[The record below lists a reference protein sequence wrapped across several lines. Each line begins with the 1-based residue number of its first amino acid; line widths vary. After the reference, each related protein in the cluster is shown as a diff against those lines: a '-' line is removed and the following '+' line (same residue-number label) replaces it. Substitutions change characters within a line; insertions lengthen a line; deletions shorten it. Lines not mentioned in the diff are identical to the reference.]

1 MPQDMTN
8 KIMTRNMESLEN
20 SCIIQGEFLHNS
32 RRIQA
37 EFSTVRLVVTLL
49 LMMVLMVAFGTTVS
63 WGQTTDRSGVYYI
76 ANKADNTFYL
86 YKSTDLYTANQPY
99 LTTLATISDDDEKAW
114 RLQFVKT
121 ENEKDYYYII
131 HDKDAQYLTL
141 NDSKT
146 TNAASLRVHLQ
157 SKPGSDDN
165 SLFYITGTDPYCICP
180 KNDTENRSLAPAGA
194 NYDQANANDA
204 EGNQEPLAADATTII
219 NTAGLIGLGATDAA
233 LSQWKMTKADQC
245 STAPVIKFNYPDGT
259 VTITVA
265 AADVTIYYT
274 MDGTNPAISNTR
286 KMYDPNYLPQVSSG
300 KKTVF
305 KACAIQKCKDNSDVT
320 TQQIVYNPTI
330 TITGVPEGGITYDA
344 AVHNPTISVSV
355 TVGET
360 PTVIDDTE
368 YTVSY
373 IKDGKEYTNC
383 KDAGIYT
390 VALKDV
396 DGGTYVVYGTSTTTH
411 TINKAALTITAEG
424 KTVNYGDDINNSVT
438 YSGFVGGETQNTA
451 GVLSGTLT
459 YSYNSEDDGS
469 GTAYT
474 PPIPVTS
481 CYIIPGG
488 LTAQNYDITF
498 VAGTLTVTPQDLNNG
513 TNLADGYTVSVDGE
527 GKIVLKY
534 KGAIVDTERYTVT
547 YGDSYDNGKYTK
559 NNKITGK
566 GNLSG
571 SVDNITIANV
581 NFVTDDNRRDWSA
594 TFVAG
599 DATGDVGHALPEG
612 MSAYIITSINTQ
624 EHVANTEALTYIP
637 KGVPVL
643 LLYGAPATGFVVN
656 APVTDTY
663 TPITTTGDGNQKDK
677 NMLELNATDRT
688 LTSEASIY
696 VLYKN
701 EFVLNTTGT
710 LPAGKVYL
718 NPAHISSGS
727 SGAPARL
734 SIAWGSTTGIEL
746 IDNSQFSQRECGDAR
761 TIDNSVDY
769 WYTLDGRRLS
779 GKPTKKGLYINN
791 GHLVVI
797 K

>member
-1 MPQDMTN
+1 
-8 KIMTRNMESLEN
+8 MTRKMMM
-20 SCIIQGEFLHNS
+20 IKK
-32 RRIQA
+32 
-37 EFSTVRLVVTLL
+37 T
-49 LMMVLMVAFGTTVS
+49 LMMVLMVTFGINGS

-76 ANKADNTFYL
+76 ANNAVNTFYL

-99 LTTLATISDDDEKAW
+99 LTTLATISDGDEKAW

-194 NYDQANANDA
+194 NYDQADANDA
-204 EGNQEPLAADATTII
+204 EGNQEPLAADETTTI

-233 LSQWKMTKADQC
+233 LSQWKMTKADKC
-245 STAPVIKFNYPDGT
+245 STAPVIEFNYPDGT
-259 VTITVA
+259 VTITISP

-274 MDGTNPAISNTR
+274 MDETNPATSNTR

-305 KACAIQKCKDNSDVT
+305 NACAIQKCKDNSEVT

-344 AVHNPTISVSV
+344 TVHNPTISVSV

-360 PTVIDDTE
+360 PTVIADTE

-373 IKDGKEYTNC
+373 IKDGKEYDNC
-383 KDAGIYT
+383 KDAGTYT

-396 DGGTYVVYGTSTTTH
+396 ADGDYVVYGTGGSY
-411 TINKAALTITAEG
+411 TINKVELTVTAQD
-424 KTVNYGDDINNSVT
+424 KTVNYGDEINNSVIYT
-438 YSGFVGGETQNTA
+438 GFVGEENQNTA

-459 YSYNSEDDGS
+459 YSYNSAEDGS

-474 PPIPVTS
+474 PPIPVAS

-498 VAGTLTVTPQDLNNG
+498 VAGTLTVTSQSLGNG
-513 TNLADGYTVSVDGE
+513 TNLADGFTVSVDGE

-534 KGAIVDTERYTVT
+534 KGAIVDTRRYTVT
-547 YGDSYDNGKYTK
+547 NGTTTGNYTTK
-559 NNKITGK
+559 TIEGA
-566 GNLSG
+566 GNLTG
-571 SVDNITIANV
+571 SATITIANV
-581 NFVTDDNRRDWSA
+581 NFVTDDNQRDWSA
-594 TFVAG
+594 TFVAEGG
-599 DATGDVGHALPEG
+599 DTDPGHALPEG
-612 MSAYIITSINTQ
+612 MSAYIITGINAQ

-677 NMLELNATDRT
+677 NMLEVKDEAWENIPEAT
-688 LTSEASIY
+688 IY
-696 VLYKN
+696 LLYQN
-701 EFVLNTTGT
+701 EFVLNTAGN

-718 NPAHISSGS
+718 NPNHTPGGG

-734 SIAWGSTTGIEL
+734 SIAWGNTTGIEL

>member
-1 MPQDMTN
+1 
-8 KIMTRNMESLEN
+8 MTRKMMM
-20 SCIIQGEFLHNS
+20 IKK
-32 RRIQA
+32 
-37 EFSTVRLVVTLL
+37 T
-49 LMMVLMVAFGTTVS
+49 LMMVLMVAFGTIVS

-76 ANKADNTFYL
+76 ANNADNTFYL

-204 EGNQEPLAADATTII
+204 EGNQEPLAADATTTI
-219 NTAGLIGLGATDAA
+219 NTAGLIGLGATDAS
-233 LSQWKMTKADQC
+233 LSQWKMTKATPC
-245 STAPVIKFNYPDGT
+245 STTAPVIEFNYPDGT
-259 VTITVA
+259 VTITISP

-274 MDGTNPAISNTR
+274 MDGTNPATSNTR

-305 KACAIQKCKDNSDVT
+305 KACAIQKCKDNSEVAK
-320 TQQIVYNPTI
+320 QQIVYNPTI

-344 AVHNPTISVSV
+344 TVHNPTISVSV

-360 PTVIDDTE
+360 TTEIANTE

-373 IKDGKEYTNC
+373 IKDGKEYDNC
-383 KDAGIYT
+383 KDAGTYT
-390 VALKDV
+390 VALKDK
-396 DGGTYVVYGTSTTTH
+396 DGGEYVVYGASTTTH
-411 TINKAALTITAEG
+411 TINKAPLTITAEG

-459 YSYNSEDDGS
+459 YNYNSAADGS

-474 PPIPVTS
+474 PPIPVAS
-481 CYIIPGG
+481 CCIIPSG

-498 VAGTLTVTPQDLNNG
+498 EAGTLTVTSQSIGDG

-534 KGAIVDTERYTVT
+534 KGAIVDTRRYTVT
-547 YGDSYDNGKYTK
+547 NGETTGNYSIKM
-559 NNKITGK
+559 ITGA
-566 GNLSG
+566 GNLEG
-571 SVDNITIANV
+571 SATITIANV
-581 NFVTDDNRRDWSA
+581 NFVTDDNQRDWSA

-612 MSAYIITSINTQ
+612 MSAYIITGINAQ

-656 APVTDTY
+656 EPVTDTY

-710 LPAGKVYL
+710 LPAGKVFL
-718 NPAHISSGS
+718 NPAHTSSGS

-746 IDNSQFSQRECGDAR
+746 IDNSQL

-769 WYTLDGRRLS
+769 WYTLDGRQLQ
-779 GKPTKKGLYINN
+779 GKPTTKGLYINN
-791 GHLVVI
+791 GNKVVI